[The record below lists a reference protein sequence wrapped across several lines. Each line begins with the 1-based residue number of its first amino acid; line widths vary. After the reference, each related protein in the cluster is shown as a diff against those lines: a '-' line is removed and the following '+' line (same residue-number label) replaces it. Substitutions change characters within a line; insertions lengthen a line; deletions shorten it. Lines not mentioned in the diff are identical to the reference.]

1 MPPGVVERY
10 RRWNLRALSSCDT
23 QYNSKVDLKMP
34 LLPCAEALPHSFP
47 PVIRSPKSH
56 VSTVDLCS
64 DSSVGV
70 FHGELELKTLM
81 IKLRRVCGSALIC
94 VEIANGGSLFCAFV
108 QDDEYSDVQASLT
121 WASLGFGFKQLN
133 DEYQPQTFVVF
144 DGPNSQKV
152 KRRPL

>member
-1 MPPGVVERY
+1 
-10 RRWNLRALSSCDT
+10 
-23 QYNSKVDLKMP
+23 MP
-34 LLPCAEALPHSFP
+34 LLPCAEAFPHSFP

-56 VSTVDLCS
+56 VSTDDVCS

-70 FHGELELKTLM
+70 FHSELELKTLM

-94 VEIANGGSLFCAFV
+94 VEIANGGSLFYALV
-108 QDDEYSDVQASLT
+108 QDDEYSDVPASLT

-144 DGPNSQKV
+144 NGPNSQKV